1 MCGEK
6 MALFLS
12 TYVNKVDKKGR
23 VSVPAPFRAVL
34 SNQHFPGIVAYG
46 SFINACIEAC
56 GMDRLERLYKQI
68 EALDPFSEERD
79 AFSNTILGGSQQL
92 SFDSEGRVM
101 LPDALMVQAGIDDQ
115 AVFVGKGETFEIWQP
130 KAYEDYAVEARRLAA
145 EKRSHLRSR
154 PKIGD
159 EA

>member
-1 MCGEK
+1 

-23 VSVPAPFRAVL
+23 VSVPAPFRAIL
-34 SNQHFPGIVAYG
+34 ATQHYPGIVAYG
-46 SFINACIEAC
+46 SFINPCVEAC
-56 GMDRLERLYKQI
+56 GMERIEKLHSQI
-68 EALDPFSEERD
+68 ESLDPFSEERD
-79 AFSNTILGGSQQL
+79 AFSTTILGGSQQL
-92 SFDSEGRVM
+92 GFDSEGRVM
-101 LPDALMVQAGIDDQ
+101 LPDSLVELAGINDQ

-145 EKRSHLRSR
+145 EKRLHLRSR
-154 PKIGD
+154 PTKTGD